1 MKICPRCNSENIDN
15 ALFCHTC
22 GFELDKKFVNNN
34 FKDTVKVK
42 DENLKLFLFYK
53 YDEVKHEYSIS
64 KTKIITIFLSA
75 ITFAVGINN
84 VVLSSSYFNPA
95 DLWFSIIFTLIF
107 GSIIYAIGLSIRY
120 LIKKISN

>member
-75 ITFAVGINN
+75 ITFAVVINN